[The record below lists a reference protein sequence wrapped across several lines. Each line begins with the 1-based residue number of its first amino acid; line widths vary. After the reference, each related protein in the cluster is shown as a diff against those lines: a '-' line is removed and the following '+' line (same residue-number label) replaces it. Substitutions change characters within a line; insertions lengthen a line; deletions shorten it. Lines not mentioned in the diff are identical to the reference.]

1 MGFTV
6 VSLGTV
12 AILGWSVRIYSGSRF
27 RLGDGGGYQEV
38 FMDRTPVEYNKN
50 LFDRKWWTRVWV
62 NSGRWWWTGRPGV
75 LRFMESQRVGH
86 DWATELNWTELSWKS
101 PGPNYQSPQGSC
113 MRSVRPILIYNS
125 LESSRISK
133 ALDVFSTIPPFIR
146 SNLRQ
151 VP

>member
-1 MGFTV
+1 M
-6 VSLGTV
+6 
-12 AILGWSVRIYSGSRF
+12 AILGWGVRIYSGSRF
-27 RLGDGGGYQEV
+27 RLGDGGRYQEV

-50 LFDRKWWTRVWV
+50 LFDQKWWTWVWV

-86 DWATELNWTELSWKS
+86 SLHTDTHRLSDWTELNWTEMSCKS

-133 ALDVFSTIPPFIR
+133 ALDAFSTTPPFIR
-146 SNLRQ
+146 SNLRR